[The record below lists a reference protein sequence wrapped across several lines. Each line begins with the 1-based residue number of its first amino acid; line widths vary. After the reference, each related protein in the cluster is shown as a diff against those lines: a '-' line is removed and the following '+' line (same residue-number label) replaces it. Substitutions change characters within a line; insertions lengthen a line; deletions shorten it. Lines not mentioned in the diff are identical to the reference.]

1 MNHLSQIYANIN
13 TELNVSCLISFST
26 CKNMWM

>member
-1 MNHLSQIYANIN
+1 MYVNIN
-13 TELNVSCLISFST
+13 TKLNVSCLIRFST